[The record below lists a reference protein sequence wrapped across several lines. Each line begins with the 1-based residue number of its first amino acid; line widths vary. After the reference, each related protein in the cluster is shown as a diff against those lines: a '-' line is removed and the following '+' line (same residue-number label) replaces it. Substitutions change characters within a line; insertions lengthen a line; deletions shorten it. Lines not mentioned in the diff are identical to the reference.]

1 MLVEDEP
8 SDIVFMRKAFDRGR
22 HNFEV
27 VDVASGPALFE
38 HLGQAETEQAAPDLV
53 LLDLNLPGMSGLDV
67 ISELRSGDLYPHLV
81 VIVLTSSSYQR
92 EVTDLYGAGA
102 TAYVTKPAR
111 LAELDAL
118 VTQIEDFWLGLVH
131 LPYA

>member
-1 MLVEDEP
+1 
-8 SDIVFMRKAFDRGR
+8 
-22 HNFEV
+22 
-27 VDVASGPALFE
+27 
-38 HLGQAETEQAAPDLV
+38 
-53 LLDLNLPGMSGLDV
+53 MSGLDV

-102 TAYVTKPAR
+102 NAYVTKPAR